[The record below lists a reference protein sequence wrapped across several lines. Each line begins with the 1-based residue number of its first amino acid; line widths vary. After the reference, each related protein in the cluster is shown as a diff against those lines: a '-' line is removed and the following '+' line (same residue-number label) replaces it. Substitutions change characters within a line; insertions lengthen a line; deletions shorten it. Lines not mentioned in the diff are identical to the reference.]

1 MKIEIRRRWKKDSY
15 TIGELYVNG
24 VFRCNTLEPQ
34 DRGFKSSMSSMS
46 IHEAKVPGKTAI
58 PTGTYVCHMHWMVKR
73 KKMRPQLMDVPGF
86 FGIFIHEG
94 NTVGDTRGCILLGE
108 NTSKGFLSSSKKHVI
123 ALSEAITDC
132 DDRQE
137 MVWVTVTTTN

>member
-1 MKIEIRRRWKKDSY
+1 MKIEIRRRWKKENY

-24 VFRCNTLEPQ
+24 VFKCNTLEPT

-46 IHEAKVPGKTAI
+46 IQEAKEAGKTAI

-123 ALSEAITDC
+123 ELSEAITDC
-132 DDRQE
+132 EDRQE
-137 MVWVTVTTTN
+137 MVWVCVN